1 MYGVCLQ
8 NAAERWNMNT
18 EIWVITHKKY
28 NEIPDDL
35 YKTIHVGKAISSEL
49 GYTGDDT
56 GDNISSKNRN
66 YCELTG
72 MYWLWKNHQCDII
85 GTCHYRR
92 FFLEKERLLTKEYIE
107 KTLKSYDIIVP
118 QCNMVKEGS
127 LKEQYYH
134 MHCKEDWDICRQVI
148 SEKYPDYV
156 NAFDWMQNSK
166 VINFCNMMIARKS
179 VYDSYCEWLF
189 DVLFE
194 VEKRIDIDGKDDY
207 QKRVMGF
214 LSERLLK
221 VWLIANDYKV
231 KEQPVKLM
239 ESDEI
244 SRHFY
249 EIDLKRQL
257 FNKVTARLIEEYKK
271 GTVKELPP
279 TEYEQG
285 NSWRVNVWMC
295 WWQGEDNAPDLVKK
309 CINSVRNNIDN
320 EKAVLHIITLENCM
334 KYVSFS
340 SEVITKFNDG
350 KISMTTLS
358 DRLKMELLYR
368 YGGVWIDATYYVTD
382 ERINDVIMKE
392 GFYTQKFGKP
402 MWDDDVTGGRWD
414 NNFIKGYKGLLL
426 FGFIIRAIDE
436 YYRYMDKSI
445 EYFMT
450 DYMIE
455 IAYNTF
461 DEVRNEVDMCAVNN
475 PEALFFNANGSKI
488 YDESVWKDIV
498 KDTWLFKLNYRIP
511 YRSVNVVGE
520 PTFYGHIIK

>member
-1 MYGVCLQ
+1 
-8 NAAERWNMNT
+8 
-18 EIWVITHKKY
+18 
-28 NEIPDDL
+28 
-35 YKTIHVGKAISSEL
+35 
-49 GYTGDDT
+49 
-56 GDNISSKNRN
+56 
-66 YCELTG
+66 
-72 MYWLWKNHQCDII
+72 
-85 GTCHYRR
+85 
-92 FFLEKERLLTKEYIE
+92 
-107 KTLKSYDIIVP
+107 
-118 QCNMVKEGS
+118 
-127 LKEQYYH
+127 
-134 MHCKEDWDICRQVI
+134 
-148 SEKYPDYV
+148 
-156 NAFDWMQNSK
+156 
-166 VINFCNMMIARKS
+166 
-179 VYDSYCEWLF
+179 
-189 DVLFE
+189 
-194 VEKRIDIDGKDDY
+194 
-207 QKRVMGF
+207 MGF

-257 FNKVTARLIEEYKK
+257 FKKVTARLIEEYKK

-285 NSWRVNVWMC
+285 NSGRVNVWMC

-340 SEVITKFNDG
+340 SEVITKFNEG

-358 DRLKMELLYR
+358 DRLRMELLYR

-414 NNFIKGYKGLLL
+414 NNFIKGDKGLLL